1 MTTQICRSS
10 IKGHTPKG
18 CINKPY
24 NPIHICLGS
33 QCQITSTETITCKHC
48 GSQNVVKYGKKG
60 DTQYY
65 RCKDC
70 NRTFAWNNALS
81 GMRYPPDQIATAIS
95 LFYDGLSIDAVR
107 RQIDSIYNVYPSDST
122 VYEWIVRFSETAV
135 KEARFINLKVGDLW
149 IADETVLKI
158 DGRNVW
164 FWDVIDDE
172 TRFLLASRVSST
184 RRTIDAQALFEQASK
199 RANKVPE
206 TVITDKLYAYLD
218 GIEIAFGADTE
229 HILSQGFRIQPNT
242 NLIERFHGT
251 LKART
256 KVMRG
261 LKNIDSAI
269 EFTDGWL
276 VNYNFFRPH
285 EALGNKT
292 PAEVAKADFPYTS
305 WKDVVIGGN

>member
-1 MTTQICRSS
+1 MNVHKPTTYQ
-10 IKGHTPKG
+10 H
-18 CINKPY
+18 KPHKH
-24 NPIHICLGS
+24 IAHICTGGI
-33 QCQITSTETITCKHC
+33 CKITHTNTVHIVCKHC
-48 GSQNVVKYGKKG
+48 GSTNVVKYGKKSN
-60 DTQYY
+60 TQYY
-65 RCKDC
+65 LCKDC
-70 NRTFAWNNALS
+70 NHTFAWNNALP

-95 LFYDGLSIDAVR
+95 LFYDGLSIDAIR

-122 VYEWIVRFSETAV
+122 VYEWIVCFSGQAV
-135 KEARFINLKVGDLW
+135 KEVKFTNLKVGDLW

-158 DGRNVW
+158 DGQNVW

-172 TRFLLASRVSST
+172 TRFLLASRVSFT
-184 RRTIDAQALFEQASK
+184 RTTKDAQALFEQASK

-218 GIEIAFGADTE
+218 GIELAYGADTE
-229 HILSQGFRIQPNT
+229 HIQSQGFAIQPNT

-261 LKNIDSAI
+261 LKNIESAI

-276 VNYNFFRPH
+276 VNYNFFRPRKT
-285 EALGNKT
+285 LSNKT
-292 PAEVAKADFPYTS
+292 PVEVAKADFPYKS
-305 WKDVVIGGN
+305 WKDVVMGGLNW

>member
-1 MTTQICRSS
+1 MTIKPIQICRLSL
-10 IKGHTPKG
+10 KGQ
-18 CINKPY
+18 
-24 NPIHICLGS
+24 
-33 QCQITSTETITCKHC
+33 QCQAVSTEAITCKYC
-48 GSQNVVKYGKKG
+48 GSTNVVKYGKKG

-65 RCKDC
+65 LCKDC
-70 NRTFAWNNALS
+70 GHTFAWNNALP

-95 LFYDGLSIDAVR
+95 LFYDGLSIDAIR
-107 RQIDSIYNVYPSDST
+107 RQIDSIYKVYPSDST
-122 VYEWIVRFSETAV
+122 VYEWIVRFSRRAV
-135 KEARFINLKVGDLW
+135 KEARFTNLKVGDLW
-149 IADETVLKI
+149 IADETMLNI
-158 DGRNVW
+158 DGQNVW

-172 TRFLLASRVSST
+172 TRFLLASRVSYT
-184 RRTIDAQALFEQASK
+184 RTTRDAQALFEQASK
-199 RANKVPE
+199 RADKIPE

-218 GIEIAFGADTE
+218 GIELVFGGDAE
-229 HILSQGFRIQPNT
+229 HVLSEGFRIQPNT

-261 LKNIDSAI
+261 LKNLESAI

-292 PAEVAKADFPYTS
+292 PAQVAKADFQYKS
-305 WKDVVIGGN
+305 WKDVVMGGN